1 MYGVVAAP
9 HTSYRWR
16 HRTAIEL
23 RPHVMR
29 SSVNTIGIVAVAAL
43 KQKLQLLRCE
53 IAAEPANA
61 GDVSARLV
69 EDRIGA
75 GRGFSFE
82 ADRLS

>member
-1 MYGVVAAP
+1 M
-9 HTSYRWR
+9 
-16 HRTAIEL
+16 
-23 RPHVMR
+23 
-29 SSVNTIGIVAVAAL
+29 NTIGIVAVAAL